1 MLRQSIFK
9 YGGQIMEDILIALTK
24 RLISISSVSGN
35 EQAITNYIEN
45 NVKNLGKITRLNNS
59 LALKISGKDS
69 TKLFILNG
77 HTDTVPA
84 GEGWKSE
91 PYQAKVINGKI
102 IGLGSSDMKSGIAIM
117 LYIAKIFSTKKPP
130 CDLLFMFVESE
141 EVDGSG
147 TAKLMKFIHNDITKY
162 DQSGGLI
169 LEPTNAN
176 SFGLGSKGNVFCE
189 INFKG
194 LGGHGSVSGNKTDR
208 SIEQLANFINALP
221 VIRKE
226 WTNKYSEALLG
237 EPTINVT
244 SVFAGDKSAQNVIP
258 NIASC
263 VIDVRT
269 TPQLEKSYKKELDK
283 LASKYKFSYSLPHG
297 LTKHGLCQ
305 KDSTIFKLAEKYY
318 QKMDIKVFTGATDQC
333 FYTEH
338 NIPMLVYGPGEST
351 QMHNLDEFVKVQNV
365 SKAASVIIDLID
377 KF

>member
-1 MLRQSIFK
+1 MLRQSIFE
-9 YGGQIMEDILIALTK
+9 YGGQIMEDNLVALAK
-24 RLISISSVSGN
+24 KLISIPSVSGN
-35 EQAITNYIEN
+35 EQAIADYIEN
-45 NVKNLGKITRLNNS
+45 YVSNFGKTTRLNNS
-59 LALKISGKDS
+59 LSLKITGKDRS
-69 TKLFILNG
+69 KLFILNG

-84 GEGWKSE
+84 VKGWKSD
-91 PYQAKVINGKI
+91 PYMPKVFNDKI
-102 IGLGSSDMKSGIAIM
+102 IGLGSSDMKSGLAIM
-117 LYIAKIFSTKKPP
+117 MYIAKLFSTKKPP

-147 TAKLMKFIHNDITKY
+147 TANLMKFIHKDITKY
-162 DQSGGLI
+162 SQSGGLI
-169 LEPTNAN
+169 LEPTNSN

-189 INFKG
+189 IHFKG
-194 LGGHGSVSGNKTDR
+194 VGGHGSVSGNKKDR
-208 SIEQLANFINALP
+208 SIEQMANFINALP
-221 VIRKE
+221 EIRKD
-226 WTNKYSEALLG
+226 WADKYSEALLG

-244 SVFAGDKSAQNVIP
+244 SVFAGDKTAQNVIP

-269 TPQLEKSYKKELDK
+269 TPQFEDTYKKELDK
-283 LASKYKFSYSLPHG
+283 LASKYSFSYGLPHG

-338 NIPMLVYGPGEST
+338 NIPMLIFGPGKSS
-351 QMHNLDEFVKVQNV
+351 QMHNPDEFVKVQNV
-365 SKAASVIIDLID
+365 SKASSVIIDLID